1 MRVAARFWVRLA
13 TTFAVI
19 TAAALYAASEHS
31 EPAEIVAVGL
41 MAVVAVLAASL
52 LHARRVVRL
61 VHQVGAF
68 ADRVAAGEYSARVT
82 AVGDD
87 ELADLADSVNA
98 MAARLACEGH
108 ARASFIGKVSHELRT
123 PLTVIKGY
131 AYTLHRGELD
141 PAKAAKLEVINAEC
155 ERLAYLVED
164 ILELAR
170 AQAGELRISAETF
183 CLRGCV
189 EEVVERLRLIAE
201 RRDVA
206 IDVHWRDGTAYV
218 MGDEN
223 RVRQIF
229 ANLLTNGIKYAP
241 PGTAVTVDGGLDE
254 GVLRV
259 SVADAGRGIAPEV
272 VPRIFDEFYQAPEGA
287 EPGAGLGLA
296 VARELTEAH
305 GGSLRVASSVGR
317 GTRFTV
323 ELPAWLETA

>member
-1 MRVAARFWVRLA
+1 MKIARFWIRLA
-13 TTFAVI
+13 TTFAAI
-19 TAAALYAASEHS
+19 TATALYAAANHS
-31 EPAEIVAVGL
+31 EPVELAAVTL
-41 MAVVAVLAASL
+41 TAVLAVLAASI
-52 LHARRVVRL
+52 LHARRVVGL
-61 VHQVGAF
+61 VDQVGAF

-87 ELADLADSVNA
+87 ELADLAESVNA

-123 PLTVIKGY
+123 PITVIKGY
-131 AYTLHRGELD
+131 VYTLRRAESD
-141 PAKAAKLEVINAEC
+141 PAKVDKLDVINAEC

-183 CLRGCV
+183 CLRDCV
-189 EEVVERLRLIAE
+189 EEVVDRLRGIAE

-206 IDVHWRDGTAYV
+206 IEVRWNDDTSYV

-241 PGTAVTVDGGLDE
+241 PGTAVSVHGGADGPL
-254 GVLRV
+254 LRV
-259 SVADAGRGIAPEV
+259 TVADSGRGIMPDAI
-272 VPRIFDEFYQAPEGA
+272 PRIFDEFFQGPEGA

-305 GGSLRVASSVGR
+305 GGSLQVTSAVGR

-323 ELPAWLETA
+323 ELPAWVEAT